1 MQPEKYEELRIQVK
15 GLIHS
20 EMRLLETFLIK
31 RVMLILEYL
40 DELNREGS
48 MELSSTNE
56 KLSNSSRNKPL

>member
-1 MQPEKYEELRIQVK
+1 MQPEKYEGLRIQVK

-31 RVMLILEYL
+31 RVMLILEYS

-48 MELSSTNE
+48 TELSSTNE